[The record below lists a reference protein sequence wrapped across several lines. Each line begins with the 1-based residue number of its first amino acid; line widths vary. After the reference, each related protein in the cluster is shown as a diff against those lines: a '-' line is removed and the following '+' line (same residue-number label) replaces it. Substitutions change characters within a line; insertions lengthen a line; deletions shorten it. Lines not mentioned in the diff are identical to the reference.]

1 MSKIPLS
8 NGLFFFLF
16 TGWLSHFLDSGT
28 IWILFLRLKSVKL
41 PSRAIVLT
49 TCDIL
54 SKIKKLVS
62 NKCTFVGDSIKR
74 EQLRWNLWEGGGRET
89 GRGCGVVE
97 VGCREILEK
106 AAESSVSANAFWRR
120 VDIDNLILPIQEQ

>member
-8 NGLFFFLF
+8 NSLFFFLF
-16 TGWLSHFLDSGT
+16 TGWLSHFLDFGT

-62 NKCTFVGDSIKR
+62 NKCTFVGDSIKQ
-74 EQLRWNLWEGGGRET
+74 EQLRWTLWEGGGR
-89 GRGCGVVE
+89 GGGVVE

-106 AAESSVSANAFWRR
+106 AAESSVNANAFWRR
-120 VDIDNLILPIQEQ
+120 VDIDNLILPTQEQ

>member
-1 MSKIPLS
+1 M
-8 NGLFFFLF
+8 
-16 TGWLSHFLDSGT
+16 
-28 IWILFLRLKSVKL
+28 KL

-89 GRGCGVVE
+89 GRGYGVVK

-106 AAESSVSANAFWRR
+106 AAESNVSANAFWRR
-120 VDIDNLILPIQEQ
+120 VDIDNLILLIQEQ